1 LRRVHFLTHPEVVID
16 ASVTITDWPLSE
28 RGLARLRQAFPGPCF
43 QSIGAIHSST
53 ERKAADTAR
62 VVAGHLELSHAEHAD
77 LGENGRSS
85 TGYLP
90 REESEC
96 VADQFFAEPN
106 KSARGWERAIDEQ
119 RRIVG
124 AMRHVLQESSVD
136 STILIVAHGPVGALL
151 MANLL
156 GEAISR
162 QLDQP
167 GNGGGNWFAFDSDGW
182 RIIEGWRSIDP

>member
-1 LRRVHFLTHPEVVID
+1 MRRVHFLTHPEVVID
-16 ASVTITDWPLSE
+16 PSVAITDWPLSE
-28 RGLARLRQAFPGPCF
+28 RGLARLHQALPGPCF
-43 QSIGAIHSST
+43 QGIGAIHAST
-53 ERKAADTAR
+53 ERKATDTAR
-62 VVAGHLELSHAEHAD
+62 VVAGHLELSHAEYAD
-77 LGENGRSS
+77 LGENDRSS

-90 REESEC
+90 RAEFER
-96 VADQFFAEPN
+96 VADQFFAEPAR
-106 KSARGWERAIDEQ
+106 SARGWARAIDEQ

-124 AMRHVLQESSVD
+124 AVQHVQRNSPADV
-136 STILIVAHGPVGALL
+136 TTLIVAHGAVGALL

-156 GEAISR
+156 GDAISR